1 MNIKLILIFT
11 MFLLSIL
18 TVSAGTEYYEVN
30 QESNLILTCTIDN
43 GIPTASATM
52 NLTVSYANGSLFLDN
67 VRATA
72 VGNGIFNYTTTFP
85 SIGTYRPTLVC
96 IDGSNSNSDSSGI
109 YEVTPNGKHIDND
122 GQVSIGIL
130 YFYVILGLGLVFLGF
145 LFLKN
150 DSLWITYFGL
160 FIMILGFTFLYYDLH
175 LSNLYATT
183 IAINSGA
190 GGTATGAFIMI
201 ARFLKIAPYIVGGII
216 AFFSVR
222 TLREAMGHRN
232 MNDGWDND
240 SY

>member
-145 LFLKN
+145 LFLK
-150 DSLWITYFGL
+150 
-160 FIMILGFTFLYYDLH
+160 MILYGLLILDCL
-175 LSNLYATT
+175 
-183 IAINSGA
+183 
-190 GGTATGAFIMI
+190 
-201 ARFLKIAPYIVGGII
+201 
-216 AFFSVR
+216 
-222 TLREAMGHRN
+222 
-232 MNDGWDND
+232 
-240 SY
+240 